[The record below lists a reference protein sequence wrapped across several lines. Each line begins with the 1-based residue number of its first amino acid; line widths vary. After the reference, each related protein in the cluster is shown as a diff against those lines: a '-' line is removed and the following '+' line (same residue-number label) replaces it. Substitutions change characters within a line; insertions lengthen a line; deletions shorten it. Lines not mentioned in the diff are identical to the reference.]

1 MWQKHALWN
10 PKHFTK
16 QKCSTLYIYLYLR
29 MKDNQVMYKEEKKSR
44 LNKVLWTLAIL
55 AIIGVT
61 VLYVWGKM
69 IHDSITV

>member
-1 MWQKHALWN
+1 
-10 PKHFTK
+10 
-16 QKCSTLYIYLYLR
+16 